1 MEARGK
7 EDQNKMGQ
15 FKIQLKMAVQALG
28 TLFGGCTL
36 LIFPVLYFSGEID
49 LESLILPLV
58 FMLPLT
64 YYSYKG
70 LRTSYREILKFHV
83 ENTSSAFYMKNIDL
97 EILVANK
104 FGGRNLDKLDDDQAQ
119 EAKLYLRMLKNMEK
133 GYGANPKKLLQQYDT
148 EQLQSEWERREQE
161 REAEKRRKREER
173 EAKREEREAEKRR
186 KREEREA
193 EKRRKREEREAKAKQ
208 LKQEIL
214 EDLKE
219 KYLHLEDIDKY
230 VKEALK
236 GVYSIGMP
244 AEFLRY
250 FFPGEY
256 PGANKKERVRKDKVS
271 FTVQYESLGENI
283 RGNIKYKK
291 EFSVE
296 NDLIVGWEDIN

>member
-1 MEARGK
+1 
-7 EDQNKMGQ
+7 MGQ
-15 FKIQLKMAVQALG
+15 LKLQLKIAILALG
-28 TLFGGCTL
+28 TLLGGSTSL
-36 LIFPVLYFSGEID
+36 MASFLYFSGELD
-49 LESLILPLV
+49 LVSLILSLV

-119 EAKLYLRMLKNMEK
+119 EAKLYLRMLKNMEE

-148 EQLQSEWERREQE
+148 EQLQSEWERREQ
-161 REAEKRRKREER
+161 
-173 EAKREEREAEKRR
+173 
-186 KREEREA
+186 EREA

-256 PGANKKERVRKDKVS
+256 PGANKKESVRKDKVS

-296 NDLIVGWEDIN
+296 NDLIVGWKDIN

>member
-1 MEARGK
+1 
-7 EDQNKMGQ
+7 MGQ
-15 FKIQLKMAVQALG
+15 LKLQLKIAILALG
-28 TLFGGCTL
+28 TLFGGFTS
-36 LIFPVLYFSGEID
+36 LIATVFYFSGEFD
-49 LESLILPLV
+49 LESLILCLV

-70 LRTSYREILKFHV
+70 LLPKYRERLKFYV
-83 ENTSSAFYMKNIDL
+83 ENTSSAFYMKNTDL
-97 EILVANK
+97 ESLVANK

-119 EAKLYLRMLKNMEK
+119 EAKLYLRMLKNMEE

-148 EQLQSEWERREQE
+148 EQLQSEMERREREAGE
-161 REAEKRRKREER
+161 REARERREREREER
-173 EAKREEREAEKRR
+173 K
-186 KREEREA
+186 
-193 EKRRKREEREAKAKQ
+193 AKAKQ
-208 LKQEIL
+208 LKQERL

-244 AEFLRY
+244 AEFLEY

-256 PGANKKERVRKDKVS
+256 PGANKKERVTKDKVR
-271 FTVQYESLGENI
+271 FTVQYESLGKNLH
-283 RGNIKYKK
+283 GNIKYKK

-296 NDLIVGWEDIN
+296 NDLIVGWRDIN

>member
-1 MEARGK
+1 
-7 EDQNKMGQ
+7 MGQ
-15 FKIQLKMAVQALG
+15 LKLQLKIAILALG
-28 TLFGGCTL
+28 TLLGGSTSL
-36 LIFPVLYFSGEID
+36 MASFLYFSGELD
-49 LESLILPLV
+49 LVSLILSLV

-70 LRTSYREILKFHV
+70 LRTSYRERLKFYV
-83 ENTSSAFYMKNIDL
+83 ENTSSAFYMKNSAL
-97 EILVANK
+97 ESLVANK

-119 EAKLYLRMLKNMEK
+119 EAKLYLRMLKNMEE

-148 EQLQSEWERREQE
+148 EQLQSEWKRREQE

-173 EAKREEREAEKRR
+173 GAEKRRKREEREA

-256 PGANKKERVRKDKVS
+256 PGANKKESVRKDKVS

-296 NDLIVGWEDIN
+296 NDLIVGWKDIN